1 MGFEDNIVL
10 RVLWI
15 YPRTKLVYVPGFEG
29 IRGNGEG
36 GLEGTVGKAIVEVFL
51 FHPVG
56 IIHWMSENRAR
67 WFASLLVYLVNNE
80 VHTLTLYLGVAR
92 AIISSTGHSNLGID
106 GRVHSGNAHVQL
118 RCFTLRGKLNI
129 QVFSQSVVCQRSVGI
144 DDLGSD
150 AIAAACIQTCR
161 IGKRSFKEAALR
173 ELLGRNFHR

>member
-67 WFASLLVYLVNNE
+67 WFASLRVYLVNNE
-80 VHTLTLYLGVAR
+80 IHTLTLYLGVPR
-92 AIISSTGHSNLGID
+92 AVIPGTGHGDLGI
-106 GRVHSGNAHVQL
+106 GSRVHGGNTHVQL
-118 RCFTLRGKLNI
+118 RRFTLRRELNI
-129 QVFSQSVVCQRSVGI
+129 
-144 DDLGSD
+144 
-150 AIAAACIQTCR
+150 
-161 IGKRSFKEAALR
+161 
-173 ELLGRNFHR
+173 

>member
-1 MGFEDNIVL
+1 M
-10 RVLWI
+10 
-15 YPRTKLVYVPGFEG
+15 PGFEG

-56 IIHWMSENRAR
+56 IIHWMSENCAR
-67 WFASLLVYLVNNE
+67 WFASLRVYLVNNE
-80 VHTLTLYLGVAR
+80 IHALTLYLGVPR
-92 AIISSTGHSNLGID
+92 TVIPGTGHGDLGIG
-106 GRVHSGNAHVQL
+106 GRVHGGNAHVQL
-118 RCFTLRGKLNI
+118 RRFTLRGKLNI

-144 DDLGSD
+144 NDLGSD
-150 AIAAACIQTCR
+150 AVAAACIQTCR